1 MVRSTENRPIP
12 ALALA
17 SLWRGL
23 VRDLFDG
30 YRPERHYM
38 RGPGP
43 AWRAK
48 HQGA

>member
-1 MVRSTENRPIP
+1 MSRIFVQRPVP
-12 ALALA
+12 QPGFG
-17 SLWRGL
+17 SLFRGL
-23 VRDLFDG
+23 VRTLFND
-30 YRPERHYM
+30 YHPERHYM